1 MEFIK
6 QSKAWENVAKEAYKA
21 QKKRKE
27 YEELEKKLLEQLKEV
42 SSNECSEYGEFRF
55 QKIERK
61 GSIDYSIIPGLRC
74 VDLEQYRQ
82 QEPTICWKL
91 FKY

>member
-6 QSKAWENVAKEAYKA
+6 QSKAWENIAREAYKA
-21 QKKRKE
+21 QKLRKE
-27 YEELEKKLLEQLKEV
+27 YEELEKKLLAELKEL
-42 SSNECSEYGEFRF
+42 SANENSEFGQFRF

-61 GSIDYSIIPGLRC
+61 GSIDYAAIPILKEM
-74 VDLEQYRQ
+74 DLEPFRRAG
-82 QEPTICWKL
+82 TIVAWKL